1 MITDKVAQALGKSPQ
16 TIRVG
21 LQLNKYPFGI
31 AYKREG
37 SGRYTYTFYPPLVK
51 QYVGIDIG
59 PLEEVNANTATT
71 SIGT

>member
-1 MITDKVAQALGKSPQ
+1 MLTEKIAQALGKSSQ
-16 TIRVG
+16 TIRIG

-37 SGRYTYTFYPPLVK
+37 CNRYTYTFYPPLVK

-59 PLEEVNANTATT
+59 PFEEVEEH
-71 SIGT
+71 